1 MRHERAPGPT
11 FEIGQLGWIDFE
23 TKGRLPIS
31 VGTDRYARNAQATML
46 AWAIGDDDVR
56 ITSMRDGSCLEFMEL
71 ELEFRQFWGRV
82 MRGEAWF
89 VAHNAPFDR
98 AIWNHATKYFP
109 RLEPH
114 HIIDTRV
121 QAVASGLPPA
131 LDAAAKFATGQG
143 KDAAGKDLIKL
154 FTLPD
159 LVATPQTHPVEW
171 VKFCYYAGRDVEAM
185 RDLFK
190 HTRQLPIAEWKEYW
204 AAERINE
211 RGVAIDVDLV
221 QAAADMAI
229 HDRRISS
236 SELTQLT
243 EGAVT
248 SVDQVQRLS
257 AWLLDILPSDGR
269 DIMIKRLE
277 ETDEDGT
284 VTRPQKTTL
293 DREQVEKLIAYL
305 ESLDTLSAPL
315 KAALRVLQIRL
326 YGGSKTPAKFSK
338 LLLQQHAGVIR
349 NQYVF
354 NGASQTGRFSAR
366 GVQIHNLIRD
376 AAPYEIDAI
385 DALTAGISADDFAV
399 LGGDDPIS
407 RKLSLLIRPT
417 MIAEQG
423 KAFVWGD
430 WANIEARLLPW
441 LTKDVEAEE
450 RLEIFRAVDRDPSIP
465 DLYTRTAATLSGV
478 SVEDVDKK
486 MRQRGKVTE
495 LALGF
500 GGGVA
505 ALMSMAGSFGLH
517 LTEVE
522 AKATV
527 EHWRQANR
535 WAYRF
540 WGRHN
545 DREGSFGLWGVLNQ
559 AIEQPRTPKTIGRV
573 TYLYLPEYLGGSL
586 LCLLPSGRFLTYRR
600 IRWEMVDIKDDDDK
614 VIDREKQLRF
624 SRDMGRVKF
633 WPGLACE
640 NIIQAAAADLLR
652 AAIVRL
658 NEPAWYFMPVRLH
671 THDEI
676 LVETDEGKVA
686 DAQRYL
692 IAEMERP
699 LAWTDGL
706 PIKADPTVARW
717 YSKSEHSRGL

>member
-11 FEIGQLGWIDFE
+11 FVIDQLGFIDFE
-23 TKGRLPIS
+23 SKGRLPIS
-31 VGTDRYARNAQATML
+31 VGTDRYARNAQATLL
-46 AWAIGDDDVR
+46 AWAIGDGPVHVTEASDLKWAKIPRGLQVFWDRVR
-56 ITSMRDGSCLEFMEL
+56 IGK
-71 ELEFRQFWGRV
+71 
-82 MRGEAWF
+82 AWF
-89 VAHNAPFDR
+89 VAHNASFDR
-98 AIWNHATKYFP
+98 AIWNHATHDFP

-131 LDAAAKFATGQG
+131 LDAAARFATGTG
-143 KDAAGKDLIKL
+143 KDQVGKDLIKL

-159 LVATPQTHPVEW
+159 SGATAQSHPKEW
-171 VKFCYYAGRDVEAM
+171 ARFVDYAARDVDAM

-190 HTRQLPIAEWKEYW
+190 HTRQLPIAEWQEYW
-204 AAERINE
+204 AAEKINE
-211 RGVAIDVDLV
+211 RGVVIDLALV
-221 QAAADMAI
+221 EAASAMAV
-229 HDRRISS
+229 HDKWRSS
-236 SELTQLT
+236 RELTHLT
-243 EGAVT
+243 NGAVNT
-248 SVDQVQRLS
+248 VDQVQRLS

-277 ETDEDGT
+277 EIDDEGT

-305 ESLDTLSAPL
+305 ESIEPLSTPL

-338 LLLQQHAGVIR
+338 LLLQQHNAVIR

-385 DALTAGISADDFAV
+385 DALTGGISADDFAL

-417 MIAEQG
+417 MIAEPG
-423 KAFVWGD
+423 KVFVWGD

-441 LTKDVEAEE
+441 LTKDAEAEQ
-450 RLEIFRAVDRDPSIP
+450 RLDIFRAVDADPAIP
-465 DLYTRTAATLSGV
+465 DLYMRTAAQLSGV
-478 SVEDVDKK
+478 SVDQVDTK

-505 ALMSMAGSFGLH
+505 ALMSMAGSFNLY
-517 LTEVE
+517 LPEAD

-527 EHWRQANR
+527 ERWRQANR

-545 DREGSFGLWGVLNQ
+545 DREGSFGLWGALNQ

-676 LVETDEGKVA
+676 LVETDENKVA

-699 LAWTDGL
+699 LAWTTDL

-717 YSKSEHSRGL
+717 YSKSENSRGL